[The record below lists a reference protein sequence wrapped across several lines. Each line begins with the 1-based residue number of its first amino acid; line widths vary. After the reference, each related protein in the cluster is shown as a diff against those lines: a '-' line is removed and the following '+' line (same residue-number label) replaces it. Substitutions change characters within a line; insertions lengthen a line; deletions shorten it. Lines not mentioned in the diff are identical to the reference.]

1 MHFFSL
7 AGKSRL
13 QRMAL
18 LSVLTAVLTMAL
30 KFWAWSATGS
40 VGLLSDAMESLV
52 NLAAA
57 LVALT
62 VLTIAARPADADH
75 PFGHD
80 KAEYFSAAAEGFL
93 ILAAAIAIAMAAWDR
108 LQHPAPL
115 ADIGLGLAIVLVASA
130 ANGFTAWQLFRVARE
145 EDSLTLRA
153 DGEHLM
159 SDVWTSLALV
169 AGLVVI
175 WLWPSQAWLD
185 PLFGAAVAVHLVLT
199 GLRLLTPSLA
209 GLMDEALPDA
219 ELQAL
224 HNAVTPLLQT
234 VEQGVEMSP
243 LRTRKSGRRRFVDGS
258 LLVPGELSVAEA
270 HALCDRVED
279 AMRGVLPHCD
289 ITLHL
294 APLDQRSRHT

>member
-1 MHFFSL
+1 MPFFPL
-7 AGKSRL
+7 TGRSRL

-18 LSVLTAVLTMAL
+18 LSALTAVLTMAL
-30 KFWAWSATGS
+30 KFWAWSVTDS

-57 LVALT
+57 LFAFT

-80 KAEYFSAAAEGFL
+80 KAEYFSAAAEGLL
-93 ILAAAIAIAMAAWDR
+93 ILVAAVAIALAAWDR
-108 LQHPAPL
+108 LRHPAPL
-115 ADIGLGLAIVLVASA
+115 AEIGFGLIIALVATA
-130 ANGFTAWQLFRVARE
+130 ANAWTAQQLFRVARE

-159 SDVWTSLALV
+159 SDVWTTVGIVLGL
-169 AGLVVI
+169 LVV
-175 WLWPSQAWLD
+175 WLLPAQAWLD
-185 PLFGAAVAVHLVLT
+185 PLIGLAVAAHLVLT
-199 GLRLLTPSLA
+199 GLRLLAPSLA

-224 HNAVTPLLQT
+224 QRAITPLLQ
-234 VEQGVEMSP
+234 GVEVSP

-258 LLVPGELSVAEA
+258 LLVPGTLSVAEA
-270 HALCDRVED
+270 HALCDRIED
-279 AMRGVLPHCD
+279 AMRAVLPHCD

-294 APLDQRSRHT
+294 APLAERARHT